1 MGDSDSDYI
10 FSIDPG
16 IVNVG
21 AACYN
26 GTTGDILFAGKLTLA
41 PSLKIMENEAEIIP
55 RVYKLFFDSNSPY
68 RKMIN
73 HSKIV
78 LIENQMKRK
87 ILLVQHVIGA
97 LCFANNINYEFV
109 APQSIKAH
117 FKTGSRSRAENGIV
131 LKGNKTNHAANKKM
145 GIAKAIELFPEYM
158 KKVSVS
164 KQDDIADAL
173 LQALWYSQGGEKHI
187 EKKNVAL
194 TKKRTAKAAT
204 TTTTKKRKRS
214 SSTTPSKK
222 RKK

>member
-1 MGDSDSDYI
+1 MADSGSDYI

-26 GTTGDILFAGKLTLA
+26 GKTGEILFAGKLTLA
-41 PSLKIMENEAEIIP
+41 PSLKVMENEAEIIP
-55 RVYKLFFDSNSPY
+55 RVYKLFFDNNSPY

-117 FKTGSRSRAENGIV
+117 FNTGSRARAQNGVV
-131 LKGNKTNHAANKKM
+131 LKGKKTNHAANKKM
-145 GIAKAIELFPEYM
+145 GIAKAKELFPEYM
-158 KKVSVS
+158 KKVSVA

-173 LQALWYSQGGEKHI
+173 LQAVWFSQKGEKII
-187 EKKNVAL
+187 ETKQVAL
-194 TKKRTAKAAT
+194 S
-204 TTTTKKRKRS
+204 KKRKAASS
-214 SSTTPSKK
+214 SSTT
-222 RKK
+222 RKKTKKK